1 MKIFSQ
7 LTLGALS
14 LLSVGATAPTTD
26 VHYHTKEHL
35 GPSMWLFSPEGLT
48 IYAPDGEVK
57 KAHPKKMICQGSS
70 PGKENDCYYFTYAS
84 DGHRYVWAGNF
95 GNGIDAGHNVQ
106 AFDIDTGDYAGYL
119 ETCSTP
125 LDLVYQTARREMY
138 LRCAEEDLEGGSP
151 GEIDVFS
158 SATLSSDLPVAR
170 FNMTGMGRQY
180 GRMSLHSS
188 MGPFAYSVAYKHS
201 YVTEVDLSNKNISA
215 KYDIPKAYGAYDMTY
230 SPVNKHVYFRVRVC
244 CTCPDP
250 NSTATEFDAAS
261 CGRSGVGTPS
271 LVQTGPSASTDKQ
284 IGICGNGCEGSRAD
298 TIGVME
304 FDTVNKVMV
313 DSHNIKEGTG
323 WGADPVASPDGKWI
337 VLMPNDGGQNV
348 RIMQAGEN
356 GESSAS
362 TIRDIPVDF
371 MNGVPGKTVVS
382 DVAFIQDENR
392 EILVIGAS
400 TDNNIVLVDLNT
412 FGTRKIDLSP
422 GVIEST
428 GGSTRNVEWAIGT
441 DYVWINGGEAQEAYV
456 VKIEGGILSAVVD
469 RTITD
474 FPAGQMIF
482 VDNFERK
489 RTVAM
494 AQGLVDSN
502 MVVSGPTLAK
512 PTGSSGSYST
522 TSSSNSNS
530 AMMED
535 DSSSNSD
542 ALGIVGIVLGSLGLV
557 AGLGALVMVSNQ
569 NNAAAAMGMPAKQ
582 DVEEAIE
589 AKSLGSKLVN

>member
-14 LLSVGATAPTTD
+14 LLSVGAVQPTLDT
-26 VHYHTKEHL
+26 HYHTKEYL
-35 GPSMWLFSPEGLT
+35 GPSMWLFSPDGLT

-57 KAHPKKMICQGSS
+57 VDHPKEMIC
-70 PGKENDCYYFTYAS
+70 KDTDCYFFSYAS

-95 GNGIDAGHNVQ
+95 GNGNAGHNVQ

-119 ETCSTP
+119 DTCSTP
-125 LDLVYQTARREMY
+125 LDLAYHTSRREMF
-138 LRCAEEDLEGGSP
+138 LRCAGSDEEGGSP
-151 GEIDVFS
+151 GHVDVFS
-158 SATLSSDLPVAR
+158 SASLSSDLPMVV
-170 FNMTGMGRQY
+170 FNSTTSRQY
-180 GRMSLHSS
+180 GRFAMHSS
-188 MGPFAYSVAYKHS
+188 MGPIGYSTQYNDGFLS
-201 YVTEVDLSNKNISA
+201 EMDLSTKEVVNR
-215 KYDIPKAYGAYDMTY
+215 YEIPKGHGAYDMTY
-230 SPVNKHVYFRVRVC
+230 SPVNKHVFFRVRVC
-244 CTCPDP
+244 CTCPEP
-250 NSTATEFDAAS
+250 NSTATEFDVGS
-261 CGRSGVGTPS
+261 CGRGSGYPS
-271 LVQTGPSASTDKQ
+271 LVQTGPSASSEMQ
-284 IGICGNGCEGSRAD
+284 YGVCSGGCEGSRAD
-298 TIGVME
+298 TIGVYE
-304 FDTVNKVMV
+304 FDTVNKVLV

-337 VLMPNDGGQNV
+337 VLMGNDGGQNV
-348 RIMQAGEN
+348 RIMQAGKN
-356 GESSAS
+356 GESSGS

-371 MNGVPGKTVVS
+371 MGGTPGKTVVS

-400 TDNNIVLVDLNT
+400 TDNNIVLVDLTT
-412 FGTRKIDLSP
+412 FVTRKLDLSP

-428 GGSTRNVEWAIGT
+428 GGSTRNIEWAIGT
-441 DYVWINGGEAQEAYV
+441 DYVWVNGGEAQEAYV
-456 VKIEGGILSAVVD
+456 IKIEGGILTAVVD
-469 RTITD
+469 RVLTEVTK
-474 FPAGQMIF
+474 GQMIF

-489 RTVAM
+489 RTIAM

-502 MVVSGPTLAK
+502 TVVSGPTLAK

-522 TSSSNSNS
+522 TSNSNS

-535 DSSSNSD
+535 DSPSNSD

-569 NNAAAAMGMPAKQ
+569 NNAAAAMGMPAKK